1 MYISELEWV
10 NYDNIICIKT
20 IKMLWKNYGNKSET
34 QTKRTHFQKYVK
46 CQNRKVEQ
54 ANSQIN

>member
-10 NYDNIICIKT
+10 NYYNIICIKN

-34 QTKRTHFQKYVK
+34 
-46 CQNRKVEQ
+46 
-54 ANSQIN
+54 